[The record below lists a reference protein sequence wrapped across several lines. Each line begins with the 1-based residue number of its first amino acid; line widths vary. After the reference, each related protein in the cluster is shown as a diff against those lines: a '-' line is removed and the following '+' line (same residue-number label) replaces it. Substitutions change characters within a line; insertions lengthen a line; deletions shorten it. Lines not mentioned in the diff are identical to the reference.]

1 MASFLGEM
9 MGLKSRKKV
18 RLGVNIDHV
27 ATLRQVRGGTTK
39 YPEILRAAEEVVA
52 GGADQITIHLREDR
66 RHIQD
71 EDAILLCKKRPAKIN
86 LEIAAT
92 KEMQEIALKLKPEW
106 VCLVPEKR
114 KELTTEGG
122 LNVIKIE
129 RKLKSMIASFK
140 EAGIKTSLFIA
151 GDLTQVQASYRVGAD
166 AIELHTGHWVLYKGE
181 KKKKEWQSLVK
192 AAKHS
197 YQVGMNVH
205 AGHGLDLKS
214 TKQVMKLPHLEELN
228 IGHSIVCDSL
238 FVGLK
243 KATKE
248 FKKVIKENA

>member
-1 MASFLGEM
+1 MPNT
-9 MGLKSRKKV
+9 KKKKV

-27 ATLRQVRGGTTK
+27 ATLRKVRGNTTA
-39 YPEILRAAEEVVA
+39 YPDVYAAAVEAVA

-71 EDAILLCKKRPAKIN
+71 EDVVKICKKRPALVN

-92 KEMQEIALKLKPEW
+92 KEMEAIALKVKPDW

-114 KELTTEGG
+114 QELTTEGG
-122 LNVIKIE
+122 LDVVKIE
-129 RKLKSMIASFK
+129 RKLKKMVAKFS

-151 GDLTQVQASYRVGAD
+151 GDNKQVEASARVGAH
-166 AIELHTGHWVLYKGE
+166 AVELHTGHWVLYKGE
-181 KKKKEWQSLVK
+181 KKKKEYANLKS
-192 AAKHS
+192 AALLTHKL
-197 YQVGMNVH
+197 GMNVH
-205 AGHGLDLKS
+205 AGHGLDLKT
-214 TKQVMKLPHLEELN
+214 TKQIMKLPYLEELN
-228 IGHSIVCDSL
+228 IGHSIVCNSL

-248 FKKVIKENA
+248 FKAVLKV